1 MSDYNKTLEN
11 NNLLLQGIL
20 NTVKQLPTTGEDESL
35 PQVCE
40 SLVIQGTSGVTI
52 YEVVYLSNNAYMTK
66 YVGSSPNIS
75 ALIPTLDVNKEVII
89 NFDIHNEE
97 NSLAIT
103 AENAEV
109 VYHTNLTAIIKCT
122 SELPATITFTVNF

>member
-40 SLVIQGTSGVTI
+40 SLTIQVLSGI
-52 YEVVYLSNNAYMTK
+52 NLYEVVYLSNNVYTTK
-66 YVGSSPNIS
+66 YVGGSANIS
-75 ALIPTLDVNKEVII
+75 TLIPTLDVNKEVII
-89 NFDIHNEE
+89 NFDRSGGEG
-97 NSLAIT
+97 SLNIT
-103 AENAEV
+103 AENAEI
-109 VYHTNLTAIIKCT
+109 VYNTNLTAIIKCT
-122 SELPATITFTVNF
+122 SELPATITFTESS

>member
-40 SLVIQGTSGVTI
+40 SLTIQTSSGINI
-52 YEVVYLSNNAYMTK
+52 YEVVYSSNNVYMTK
-66 YVGSSPNIS
+66 YVGYSGITT
-75 ALIPTLDVNKEVII
+75 LIPTLDANKEVII
-89 NFDIHNEE
+89 NFDHPGEV
-97 NSLAIT
+97 NSLNIT
-103 AENAEV
+103 AENVEI
-109 VYHTNLTAIIKCT
+109 VYNTDLTAIIKCT
-122 SELPATITFTVNF
+122 SELPATVTITNQ

>member
-40 SLVIQGTSGVTI
+40 SLTINKNNINI
-52 YEVVYLSNNAYMTK
+52 YEVVYLSNNVYQTK
-66 YVGSSPNIS
+66 TDLWGNGNSH
-75 ALIPTLDVNKEVII
+75 LILDLDINKEVII
-89 NFDIHNEE
+89 NFDTYGGPVK
-97 NSLAIT
+97 IT
-103 AENAEV
+103 MENAEL
-109 VYHTNLTAIIKCT
+109 VYNTELTAIIKCT
-122 SELPATITFTVNF
+122 SELPAVITLTSNE